1 MSAIDYVGF
10 NPKEGFK
17 VKRIRYTQDGQPID
31 VSGRPSEVS
40 GRPSEVSGRPSDVS
54 GRPSDVSGR
63 PSEVSG
69 RPSDVSLTSSNNKS
83 ISDSGEYNFNFD
95 PR

>member
-40 GRPSEVSGRPSDVS
+40 GRPSDAS